1 MARARSIW
9 TLAIGVVV
17 LLSSCAAPVPSV
29 TRVYR
34 VGYLSGNTEAETA
47 TQLDAFRQA
56 LRDLGYV
63 AGQNLSLEVRYADG
77 RVDRDPGLAAEL
89 VALKLDVIAAR
100 ATPEALALRQATSTI
115 PIVLVNVPDVVE
127 SGLAASLAHPGG
139 NITGTAGQGAE
150 LAQRRLQL
158 LKEALP
164 GATRVT
170 YVGDAT
176 QATATALVQE
186 YQKAGAALGIDV
198 EDLLVRAPADVAS
211 AFDAMRRR
219 RPEAVIIAGGAVI
232 GSQRQAIL
240 DFVSASRLPSMF
252 TINRE
257 SVDRGGLLLYGA
269 DLVEVIRRSAT
280 YVDRIL
286 KGTNPADL
294 PIEKP
299 SKFEFIINLKTA
311 KALGLTIP
319 QSVIAQATEV
329 IQ

>member
-286 KGTNPADL
+286 KGAKAADL